1 MDQSIASS
9 QGDTNARNRSS
20 KNVVSML
27 TGLWLAVTSK
37 TSIITSRIWHSRN
50 PMSSNIFERL
60 DVDRISVR
68 LDVENRAESDGQSD
82 QPPSTEEGVSGTQ
95 REIVAYFKELQRKA
109 KYRVADLAKKL
120 RELREEIDLSEVGNS
135 LRDIPSRWENEI
147 LRLIAESQ
155 SQLDYLGEQEAQHKQ
170 QYATLLEK
178 SQQNQVAERPIPPA
192 FHWIFLALLIGVGA
206 FAIAKITVSGFG
218 NVTLIPPSWAISI
231 ALFVV
236 LASFVI
242 ARAVS
247 GAVNLIGHLTGWLGS
262 ALGIALIAMMALVA
276 ADYIAAATM
285 DPGVTV
291 RTVVDSIVADP
302 RAIFTDVADWKSLGI
317 VFSVGLLAFLVSYQT
332 GNSSP
337 GQGRIQSAIHR
348 TRNQRNR
355 LTKRLRMQIN
365 AMIDQAD
372 AEATDLLKRP
382 KKQISQFSRW
392 VDESKRIPARLSD
405 YDVALEDGCN
415 ILLDRY
421 RLANTSARK
430 SDVPAGFSEHV
441 CFRPE
446 HEPSFITLGEKEG
459 RLEALQESMSEL
471 EIEATEIR
479 KKLRELNSLAIST
492 LEDTPSSN

>member
-1 MDQSIASS
+1 
-9 QGDTNARNRSS
+9 
-20 KNVVSML
+20 
-27 TGLWLAVTSK
+27 
-37 TSIITSRIWHSRN
+37 
-50 PMSSNIFERL
+50 
-60 DVDRISVR
+60 
-68 LDVENRAESDGQSD
+68 
-82 QPPSTEEGVSGTQ
+82 
-95 REIVAYFKELQRKA
+95 
-109 KYRVADLAKKL
+109 
-120 RELREEIDLSEVGNS
+120 
-135 LRDIPSRWENEI
+135 
-147 LRLIAESQ
+147 
-155 SQLDYLGEQEAQHKQ
+155 
-170 QYATLLEK
+170 
-178 SQQNQVAERPIPPA
+178 
-192 FHWIFLALLIGVGA
+192 
-206 FAIAKITVSGFG
+206 
-218 NVTLIPPSWAISI
+218 
-231 ALFVV
+231 
-236 LASFVI
+236 
-242 ARAVS
+242 
-247 GAVNLIGHLTGWLGS
+247 
-262 ALGIALIAMMALVA
+262 
-276 ADYIAAATM
+276 M

-302 RAIFTDVADWKSLGI
+302 SAIFTDVADWKSLGI
-317 VFSVGLLAFLVSYQT
+317 VISVGLLAFLVSYQT
-332 GNSSP
+332 GNSSL
-337 GQGRIQSAIHR
+337 GQSSIQSAIHR

-372 AEATDLLKRP
+372 AEAVDLPKRP

-446 HEPSFITLGEKEG
+446 HEPSVTTLGEEEG
-459 RLEALQESMSEL
+459 RLEALQEGMAEL